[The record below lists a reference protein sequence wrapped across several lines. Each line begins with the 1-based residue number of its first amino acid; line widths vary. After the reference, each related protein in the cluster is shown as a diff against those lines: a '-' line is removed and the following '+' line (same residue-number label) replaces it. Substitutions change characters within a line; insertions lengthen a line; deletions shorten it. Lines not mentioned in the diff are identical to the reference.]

1 MVALVLVLIAVPLQL
16 LGYTGTC
23 TQGGDDEALAG
34 AVFSVPFLLVGGL
47 LMVRHRHQTRRRV
60 PHLLA
65 GLVAAGSI
73 ALTSAIWL
81 SVLGFGN
88 GCIWKPEEPASA
100 AFYATAFDARNALML
115 CSYLIFPAL
124 VILLAR
130 FDKALASLAGLHRQ
144 TN

>member
-1 MVALVLVLIAVPLQL
+1 MVALILVLIAVPLQL

-34 AVFSVPFLLVGGL
+34 AVFSAPFLLVASL
-47 LMVRHRHQTRRRV
+47 LMVRHLHQAVRRV

-65 GLVAAGSI
+65 GFAAAGSI

-81 SVLGFGN
+81 SVLRFGN
-88 GCIWKPEEPASA
+88 GCLWKMEEPASA
-100 AFYATAFDARNALML
+100 GFYATTFDARNALML

-130 FDKALASLAGLHRQ
+130 FDKALASLAGMHRQ